1 MKKGLYINNKQNKF
15 KNINEKIIL
24 FKQDMF
30 YYKFNLW
37 LPNLIWTG
45 TKACKKKNL
54 VNPQW
59 LRNIKDRKYS
69 FFRIDTFFSKTK
81 YNSIKIINNGGWHFS
96 NIKTPKEIEF
106 KLRSYLHH
114 REFDVNPLSV
124 DQINEIIKNKQA
136 IYDLKVDKTN
146 NKIGNG
152 NFLKKFELNKHLKS
166 QMGGFK
172 SSSFKKLSRSFS
184 QQISQGQSSSFM
196 ENTLFPSIDKINIIT
211 WEHTHPLLYVKSEN
225 KIYALDALDHKTF
238 LNSNNINDDHNV
250 EIKIEALPV
259 KNRIGEYNYSLWYNN
274 LQDKDSRIYV
284 ENPTPFSKNTP
295 FIMPVKKNV
304 GEGMIFGSKFS
315 RKKLESSQYYNPLLR
330 VLDLRSLNS
339 SAILTDAINELCLIE
354 KEDSF
359 SSKRTSSQSRKKF
372 V

>member
-1 MKKGLYINNKQNKF
+1 MKIYDCFMYFDEEVVLDVRLNTLNEFVDYFVIVESIYTHKGDPRELKFNHKKFEKFKDKIIYIVDEETYPQTDEINTEDSEDEKSRKAIFNAAYRENGQRNLITRGLKKANDEDIIMVSDVDEIPKLSELNF

-81 YNSIKIINNGGWHFS
+81 YTSIKVINDGGWHFS

-114 REFDVNPLSV
+114 REFDLNPLSV
-124 DQINEIIKNKQA
+124 TQIDEIIRNKQA
-136 IYDLKVDKTN
+136 IYDLKVDKTV

-152 NFLKKFELNKHLKS
+152 SILKNFDLNKLPEYIVTNKNK
-166 QMGGFK
+166 F
-172 SSSFKKLSRSFS
+172 LDW
-184 QQISQGQSSSFM
+184 
-196 ENTLFPSIDKINIIT
+196 ID
-211 WEHTHPLLYVKSEN
+211 
-225 KIYALDALDHKTF
+225 
-238 LNSNNINDDHNV
+238 
-250 EIKIEALPV
+250 
-259 KNRIGEYNYSLWYNN
+259 
-274 LQDKDSRIYV
+274 
-284 ENPTPFSKNTP
+284 
-295 FIMPVKKNV
+295 
-304 GEGMIFGSKFS
+304 
-315 RKKLESSQYYNPLLR
+315 
-330 VLDLRSLNS
+330 
-339 SAILTDAINELCLIE
+339 
-354 KEDSF
+354 
-359 SSKRTSSQSRKKF
+359 
-372 V
+372 

>member
-1 MKKGLYINNKQNKF
+1 MKIYDCFMYFDEEVVVDVRLHTLNEFVDYFVIVESKFTHKGDSRKLKFNNQKFEKFKDKIIYIVDEEIYSQTEELKTEDNENEKSRKLIFNAAYRENGQRNLIVKGLEKANDEDLILISDVDEIPQLAEINF

-59 LRNIKDRKYS
+59 LRNIKDRKYP

-136 IYDLKVDKTN
+136 IYDLKVDKTE
-146 NKIGNG
+146 NKFGNS
-152 NFLKKFELNKHLKS
+152 NFLKKFELNKLPEYI
-166 QMGGFK
+166 
-172 SSSFKKLSRSFS
+172 
-184 QQISQGQSSSFM
+184 ISNQ
-196 ENTLFPSIDKINIIT
+196 N
-211 WEHTHPLLYVKSEN
+211 
-225 KIYALDALDHKTF
+225 
-238 LNSNNINDDHNV
+238 
-250 EIKIEALPV
+250 
-259 KNRIGEYNYSLWYNN
+259 
-274 LQDKDSRIYV
+274 
-284 ENPTPFSKNTP
+284 
-295 FIMPVKKNV
+295 
-304 GEGMIFGSKFS
+304 KFS
-315 RKKLESSQYYNPLLR
+315 
-330 VLDLRSLNS
+330 DW
-339 SAILTDAINELCLIE
+339 ID
-354 KEDSF
+354 
-359 SSKRTSSQSRKKF
+359 
-372 V
+372 